1 MMAAVSPA
9 KLMETIAVVPIHVAV
24 MMPVPTMATVALGF
38 CFADCKNYGTC
49 HHASQ
54 DQ

>member
-1 MMAAVSPA
+1 MMVPVAPAVF
-9 KLMETIAVVPIHVAV
+9 METIAVVPIHVAV
-24 MMPVPTMATVALGF
+24 VMPVPPMAMMALGF
-38 CFADCKNYGTC
+38 CFAGCKNHGIC